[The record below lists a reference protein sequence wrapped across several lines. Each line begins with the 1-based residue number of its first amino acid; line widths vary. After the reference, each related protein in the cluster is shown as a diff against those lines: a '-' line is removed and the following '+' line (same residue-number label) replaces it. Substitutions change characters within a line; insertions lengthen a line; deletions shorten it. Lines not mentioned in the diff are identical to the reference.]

1 MKSKYN
7 KPEIKISLFS
17 KENIVTNSSIEAYMA
32 MTGGENRI
40 SSGNITVVK
49 KLIEFQ

>member
-32 MTGGENRI
+32 MTGGENGI
-40 SSGNITVVK
+40 SSGNITVIDT
-49 KLIEFQ
+49 LIEFK

>member
-32 MTGGENRI
+32 MTDGENGI
-40 SSGNITVVK
+40 SSGNITVIDE
-49 KLIEFQ
+49 LIEFK